1 MKLLFAT
8 NNPNK
13 LKEVQAKLPKYEI
26 VSLQELGITEE
37 IPETGSTLEENALI
51 KARYLYQKFQLDCF
65 ADDTGLEIESLNN
78 EPGVYTARY
87 AGDEK
92 SAEAN
97 MEKVL
102 TKLKG
107 KTNRKARF
115 RTAIALIQGG
125 NEKIVEGIVYGKIIE
140 EKRGN
145 GGFGYDPIF
154 VADGYDET
162 FAQLSLNIKNKIGHR
177 GLAVNELVEI
187 LEGKR
192 KKMT

>member
-13 LKEVQAKLPKYEI
+13 LKEVQAKLPQYEI

-37 IPETGSTLEENALI
+37 IPETGTTLEENALI

-78 EPGVYTARY
+78 EPGVYSARY
-87 AGDEK
+87 AGNEK

-145 GGFGYDPIF
+145 SGFGYDPIF
-154 VADGYDET
+154 IADGYDET
-162 FAQLSLNIKNKIGHR
+162 FAQLSLNIKNKISHR
-177 GLAVNELVEI
+177 GLAVDELVKC
-187 LEGKR
+187 L
-192 KKMT
+192 